1 MRIGMLVSF
10 GIGGA
15 DKSCY
20 YLAKGLRELG
30 HDVVIFYTEM
40 SFPKVSVQWDDDY
53 EMLSRFDSYK
63 DFESHQI
70 TDVNQFNEHNID
82 LLNTHRSG
90 DDFWL
95 IPGFEQGNYNFP
107 IVETNI
113 HGTLLTKADYR
124 IFPSQTMADFK
135 KITIPYTVIYNPI
148 MPKLT
153 ETDLREELGIPK
165 DAFVYGKISRASNDI
180 FTPITYLAYK
190 KCEAPN
196 VYFIQMG
203 INKATEDIAQRL
215 NLKNFIAID
224 QSLDENRIS
233 QFYNTFDLY
242 CHGNSLGETFGNTIA
257 EAMIHGKPVVSHLGA
272 KMWPQAQCEVIGNDN
287 YFVRRNDTY
296 AFEDYKNL
304 MISLKDNKE
313 EYKNYQEYCKDRAEK
328 LFDYRVVSQKY
339 ADVFQKILL

>member
-40 SFPKVSVQWDDDY
+40 SFPKVSIHWDANY

-63 DFESHQI
+63 DFESYQI
-70 TDVNQFNEHNID
+70 KDVNQFNDYNID
-82 LLNTHRSG
+82 ILNTHRSG
-90 DDFWL
+90 EDFWL
-95 IPGFEQGNYNFP
+95 IPGFEKGNYNFP

-113 HGTLLTKADYR
+113 HGTLHTKADYR
-124 IFPSQTMADFK
+124 IFPSETMVDFK
-135 KITIPYTVIYNPI
+135 KITIPHTVIYNPT

-153 ETDLREELGIPK
+153 DSDLREELGIPK

-180 FTPITYLAYK
+180 FTPMTYLAYK
-190 KCEAPN
+190 KCEAPD

-203 INKATEDIAQRL
+203 INKATIEISQKL

-224 QSLDENRIS
+224 QSLDETRIS

-257 EAMIHGKPVVSHLGA
+257 EAMIHGKPVISHLGA
-272 KMWPQAQCEVIGNDN
+272 KMWPQAQCEVIGNDK
-287 YFVRRNDTY
+287 YFVKRNDIY
-296 AFEDYKNL
+296 AFEEYMNFMKLLKNN
-304 MISLKDNKE
+304 KDE
-313 EYKNYQEYCKDRAEK
+313 YQEYKTYCETRAEN
-328 LFDYRVVSQKY
+328 LFDYKAISQKY
-339 ADVFQKILL
+339 ANVFQKMLR